1 MLKPPRNP
9 LLLKALVI
17 GVLAVL
23 MLIPLGMIEG
33 LIAERASRRAE
44 AVASVQASFAG
55 PQTVALPF
63 FVWPYVEHWT
73 EQTVDAG
80 NRVGIKQMSESKQLV
95 WFAEQSQA
103 TAEVAVK
110 NDRYR
115 GIHRVRTYESTIA
128 ISGAATWPDRSQVK
142 PATDGRR
149 IVWGDPRLVLPIADV
164 RGLRG
169 IAYGPPGW
177 QGRQVSRGYAAAD
190 ARGWLACTACRIS
203 RCFYDALLD
212 QSRTRRY
219 RAARI
224 RADRDC
230 EHGDRKVCMAGSA
243 LRRQLFAA

>member
-1 MLKPPRNP
+1 M
-9 LLLKALVI
+9 I

-23 MLIPLGMIEG
+23 MLIPLDMIEG

-55 PQTVALPF
+55 QQTVALPF

-142 PATDGRR
+142 PSADGRR

-169 IAYGPPGW
+169 SPMITWMARPSVFAKA
-177 QGRQVSRGYAAAD
+177 RSCRCSR
-190 ARGWLACTACRIS
+190 LACM
-203 RCFYDALLD
+203 
-212 QSRTRRY
+212 Y
-219 RAARI
+219 RLPNQP
-224 RADRDC
+224 
-230 EHGDRKVCMAGSA
+230 VL
-243 LRRQLFAA
+243 LRRASRSISNSQVPSGSHSRRPRLRAR